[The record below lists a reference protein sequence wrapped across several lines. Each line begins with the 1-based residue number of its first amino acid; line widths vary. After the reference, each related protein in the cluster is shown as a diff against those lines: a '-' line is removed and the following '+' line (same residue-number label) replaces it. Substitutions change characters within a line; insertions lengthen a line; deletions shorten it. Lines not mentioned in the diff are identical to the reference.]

1 MKLLSVSDGPEEK
14 VITVRRSLIK
24 PWLLLNTEF
33 LQCTFR
39 LWDGKNYKRKT
50 PMNFFY
56 SVSSDPLASDWWWWW
71 ESF

>member
-24 PWLLLNTEF
+24 LWLLLNTQNSF
-33 LQCTFR
+33 SVKIR
-39 LWDGKNYKRKT
+39 KRKT

-56 SVSSDPLASDWWWWW
+56 SVSSDPPASDWRWW